1 MRRNRRWHR
10 RAAAGAM
17 LLVAATAT
25 TSIGSAV
32 AASDSSQTAQL
43 SATGRTLG
51 YGERFALGGRTPTDR
66 GVSVRIKFRMAGT
79 TGWKLVRTV
88 HTDRSGGYRT
98 KSRARINGVF
108 RAIPAQGRASEPD
121 RIKVRSRTAFHV
133 AKHDVVAGDGIR
145 LRGRA
150 LPGGSRAVKVVIHGP
165 HGDIVRDA
173 TSRQGA
179 FGLRWRPS
187 RTGSYRLRAYV
198 GRNRL
203 AKGSGSVSR
212 RITVYRRAV
221 ASYYGPGLYGGAL
234 ACGGTLQPG
243 TMGVA
248 NKTLPCGSKVTLR
261 YHGRSVTVPVID
273 RGPYVAGRDY
283 DLTAATKSRL
293 GFPDLGVLL
302 ASR

>member
-17 LLVAATAT
+17 LLVAVSAT
-25 TSIGSAV
+25 TSIAM
-32 AASDSSQTAQL
+32 AASDSSQTARL
-43 SATGRTLG
+43 STTGRTLG
-51 YGERFALGGRTPTDR
+51 FGERFSLGGRVPTDR
-66 GVSVRIKFRMAGT
+66 GVSVRIRFRRAGARNWT
-79 TGWKLVRTV
+79 TVRTI
-88 HTDRSGGYRT
+88 HTDSAGKYSTRT
-98 KSRARINGVF
+98 RARINGAF
-108 RAIPAQGRASEPD
+108 RVAPSVGLASSPD
-121 RIKVRSRTAFHV
+121 RIKVRSQTAFHV
-133 AKHDVVAGDGIR
+133 AKHDVVIGDGVR
-145 LRGRA
+145 LKGRA
-150 LPGGSRAVKVVIHGP
+150 LPGGRRAVKVVIRGP

-173 TSRQGA
+173 TSHHG
-179 FGLRWRPS
+179 GYGVRWRP
-187 RTGSYRLRAYV
+187 RHTGAYRLRAYV

-203 AKGSGSVSR
+203 ARGSGSISR

-248 NKTLPCGSKVTLR
+248 HKTLPCGSKVTLR

-273 RGPYVAGRDY
+273 RGPYVGGRDF

-302 ASR
+302 SSK

>member
-10 RAAAGAM
+10 RAATGAM
-17 LLVAATAT
+17 LLVAVSAT
-25 TSIGSAV
+25 TSIAV
-32 AASDSSQTAQL
+32 AASGSSETARL
-43 SATGRTLG
+43 STTGRTLG
-51 YGERFALGGRTPTDR
+51 FGERFSLGGRIPTDR
-66 GVSVRIKFRMAGT
+66 GVRVRIRFRRAGAH
-79 TGWKLVRTV
+79 GWATVRTI
-88 HTDRSGGYRT
+88 HTDSAGKYTTR
-98 KSRARINGVF
+98 SRARINGAF
-108 RAIPAQGRASEPD
+108 RAVPSRGLASRPD
-121 RIKVRSRTAFHV
+121 LIKVRSRTAFHV
-133 AKHDVVAGDGIR
+133 AKHDVVAGRGVR
-145 LRGRA
+145 LSGGV
-150 LPGGSRAVKVVIHGP
+150 LPGGRRGVKVVIRGP

-173 TSRQGA
+173 TSRNGA
-179 FGLRWRPS
+179 YGLRWKPG
-187 RTGSYRLRAYV
+187 RTGTYRLRAYV

-248 NKTLPCGSKVTLR
+248 HKTLPCGSRVTLR

-273 RGPYVAGRDY
+273 RGPYVAGRDF

-302 ASR
+302 SSK

>member
-10 RAAAGAM
+10 RAAAGAI
-17 LLVAATAT
+17 LLAAATAT
-25 TSIGSAV
+25 TSMGIAT
-32 AASDSSQTAQL
+32 AASDSSQTARL

-66 GVSVRIKFRMAGT
+66 GVSVGIKFRRAGSS
-79 TGWKLVRTV
+79 GWRLLRTV
-88 HTDRSGGYRT
+88 HTDRAGNYRT
-98 KSRARINGVF
+98 NTTARINGAF
-108 RAIPAQGRASEPD
+108 RAVPGIGRASLPD
-121 RIKVRSRTAFHV
+121 PINVRSRASFHV
-133 AKHDVVAGDGIR
+133 AKHDVIAGNGVRLDGR
-145 LRGRA
+145 V
-150 LPGGSRAVKVVIHGP
+150 LPGGRRKVKVVIHGP
-165 HGDIVRDA
+165 HGDVVRDA
-173 TSRQGA
+173 TSHHGA
-179 FGLRWRPS
+179 YRLRWKPGH
-187 RTGSYRLRAYV
+187 TGTYRLRAYA

-203 AKGSGSVSR
+203 AKGSHSVSR

-234 ACGGTLQPG
+234 ACGGSLQPG

-248 NKTLPCGSKVTLR
+248 HKTLPCGSKVTLR
-261 YHGRSVTVPVID
+261 YHGRSVTVRVID

-283 DLTAATKSRL
+283 DLTAATKQRL